1 MTLIV
6 LWSCG
11 CSSPLRAQREIV
23 TEDKQDRRRIHD
35 AAEQFE
41 GQLHQTEAADGRRTP
56 LEIAAG
62 ALASGQWEAARDQLQ
77 GYIQDEQTDRVAA
90 VSAAVLPLRH
100 AQPEMAFEV
109 AMAVL
114 YRFGPSGE
122 LMRVIGTVHYRLG
135 DYQKAQTAFQES
147 LSLDSANP
155 LTYLLM
161 SFTLEKLGD
170 QQAADQFFQR
180 GCQLDPLVASWR

>member
-1 MTLIV
+1 M
-6 LWSCG
+6 
-11 CSSPLRAQREIV
+11 
-23 TEDKQDRRRIHD
+23 
-35 AAEQFE
+35 AA
-41 GQLHQTEAADGRRTP
+41 
-56 LEIAAG
+56 
-62 ALASGQWEAARDQLQ
+62 
-77 GYIQDEQTDRVAA
+77 
-90 VSAAVLPLRH
+90 
-100 AQPEMAFEV
+100 
-109 AMAVL
+109 L

-122 LMRVIGTVHYRLG
+122 LMRVIGTTHYRRG

-180 GCQLDPLVASWR
+180 GCQLDPQVASWR